1 MYEKEL
7 REIIEDITPPDEAA
21 YREALKRWD
30 ALAKPIGSLG
40 AFEEMISELAALKG
54 SPDISL
60 EKPVLTVVCADNGVV
75 SEGVS
80 QSGQE
85 VTLSVMKALSRHQ
98 STVSFMAKDSGLTVI
113 PVDAGVY
120 LGPQD
125 LMEADE
131 ISTLPELLIYDE
143 KSNGRADKYRILNR
157 RILNGTADI
166 LKGPAMSRQDCLR
179 AVLSG
184 VSLVRELKEAGA
196 DMVLTGEMGIG
207 NTTTSAA
214 VACVLTG
221 EAPERLVG
229 RGAGLPDDKLEKK
242 LWAVKEAVRINKPDG
257 EDPIDVI
264 AKVGGLD
271 IAMLTGIF
279 LGGARFGV
287 PTVIDGYISQTA
299 ALCAK
304 VISASCAKAMI
315 ASHTSGENGGDL
327 LLDHLGKRAVIGAD
341 MRLGEGSGTVMLYLL
356 LKSALNVYNSGNDFE
371 RLGIEPYVRY
381 DSLTGCG

>member
-7 REIIEDITPPDEAA
+7 REITEGITPPDHKA

-40 AFEEMISELAALKG
+40 AFEEMISALAALKG
-54 SPDISL
+54 SADISL

-85 VTLSVMKALSRHQ
+85 VTLSVMKALSKHE
-98 STVSFMAKDSGLTVI
+98 STVSFMAEDTGITVI
-113 PVDAGVY
+113 PVDAGVN
-120 LGPQD
+120 LSLQG
-125 LMEADE
+125 LREEDE
-131 ISTLPELLIYDE
+131 ISGLPELLDYDGE
-143 KSNGRADKYRILNR
+143 GNGRTDKYRILNR

-166 LKGPAMSRQDCLR
+166 LKGPAMSRQDCLK

-184 VSLVRELKEAGA
+184 ISLVRELKEAGA

-214 VACVLTG
+214 VACVLTK
-221 EAPERLVG
+221 EAPELLVG

-242 LWAVKEAVRINKPDG
+242 LWVVKEALRINKPDG
-257 EDPIDVI
+257 RDPIDVI
-264 AKVGGLD
+264 AKVGGPD

-287 PTVIDGYISQTA
+287 PAVIDGYISQTA

-304 VISASCAKAMI
+304 GISASCLKAMI
-315 ASHTSGENGGDL
+315 ASHSSAETGGDL
-327 LLDHLGKRAVIGAD
+327 LLEHLGKRAVIGAG
-341 MRLGEGSGTVMLYLL
+341 MRLGEGSGAVMLYML
-356 LKSALNVYNSGNDFE
+356 LKSALNVYNSGHIFE

-381 DSLTGCG
+381 NTT